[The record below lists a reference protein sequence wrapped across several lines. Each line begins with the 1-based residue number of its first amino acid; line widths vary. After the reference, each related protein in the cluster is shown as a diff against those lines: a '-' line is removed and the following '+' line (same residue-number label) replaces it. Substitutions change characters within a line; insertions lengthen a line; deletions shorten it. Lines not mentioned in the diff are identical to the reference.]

1 MVSCFFVFRFIET
14 FTFVISKFRLFI
26 LYFVSMVIG
35 KASKS
40 KIVYLVLVVLV
51 LNGLAGAAWGQTP
64 NKKQYQSPLNFPL
77 YLSGTFGELRSN
89 HLHAGIDIKTGGRE
103 GKKVFAVADGY
114 VSRIK
119 ISLTG
124 YGKAL
129 YITHPNGTMSVYG
142 HLQRFQPKI
151 ERYVRKIQY
160 EREQYTVETF
170 PAPNQFPVK
179 KGELIA
185 YSGNT
190 GGSDGPHLHFE
201 IRDVKTQNPLNPLL
215 QKGIHIVDHQSPK
228 IVQLAIYP
236 MGQSAINGR
245 NDTLYYRVAGHGP
258 HCYLKGNPI
267 VRVSGPVSFGLRSYD
282 VMGDLPNHNG
292 VYKIELLEDGREI
305 FSLAMN
311 KISFQTSRDVNS
323 LIDYGY
329 YQRKGKRFV
338 RTQVDSN
345 NRLPQYGKVLNHGI
359 VVLNDTAVHH
369 FEYVVKDA
377 YGNTAKLPFRL
388 KAEDKPAKKRP
399 VKRDTSGIHVSYNKA
414 CKIYQDQIRLVF
426 RPNTFYRSFNL
437 QMKKTEGTHETV
449 APFFKVHNTLVPVRR
464 FFDLAIRPDR
474 VSDTL
479 KSKLYVAYF
488 GDNTL
493 GSADYAG
500 NRWSGEW
507 LHARVRN
514 LGTYSVLVDTVPPE
528 VKALGFENGD
538 TLSANKPIRLE
549 IKDGQSGIKSY
560 RPTMNGHWILMAY
573 DPRKDLLVYS
583 PDVYLKKGKNRL
595 VIKVTDQLDNQTE
608 YSVIIYRKN

>member
-1 MVSCFFVFRFIET
+1 MFFLFRFIET
-14 FTFVISKFRLFI
+14 FTFVAYKFWLFI
-26 LYFVSMVIG
+26 LYFVSMFIG
-35 KASKS
+35 KASKN

-51 LNGLAGAAWGQTP
+51 LHGLAGPAWGQTL
-64 NKKQYQSPLNFPL
+64 NKVQYQSPLNFPL

-103 GKKVFAVADGY
+103 GKKVVAVADGY

-119 ISLTG
+119 ISLSG

-142 HLQRFQPKI
+142 HLQRFQPQI

-160 EREQYTVETF
+160 DREQYTVGIF

-228 IVQLAIYP
+228 IVKLAIYP
-236 MGQSAINGR
+236 VGQSAINGR
-245 NDTLYYRVAGHGP
+245 YDSLYYRVAGHGQ

-267 VRVSGPVSFGLRSYD
+267 IRVSGRVSFGLRTYD

-292 VYKIELLEDGREI
+292 VYQIELLEDGREI

-329 YQRKGKRFV
+329 FQRKGKRFV

-345 NRLPQYGKVLNHGI
+345 NRLSQYGKVLNRGI
-359 VVLNDTAVHH
+359 VVLNDTTVHH
-369 FEYVVKDA
+369 FEFVVKDA

-388 KAEDKPAKKRP
+388 KADDKPAKKRP
-399 VKRDTSGIHVSYNKA
+399 VKRKATGIHVSYNKT

-426 RPNTFYRSFNL
+426 NPNTFYRSFNL
-437 QMKKTEGTHETV
+437 QMNKTEGPHKTV

-464 FFDLAIRPDR
+464 YFDLAIRPDR
-474 VSDTL
+474 VSDSL
-479 KSKLYVAYF
+479 KSKFYVAYF

-493 GSADYAG
+493 DSGDYAG

-538 TLSANKPIRLE
+538 TLSDNKSIRLE

-583 PDVYLKKGKNRL
+583 PDVYFKKGKNRL
-595 VIKVTDQLDNQTE
+595 VIKVTDQLDNQSEFNVT
-608 YSVIIYRKN
+608 IYRKN